1 MYYTKILD
9 NGTLV
14 RDFVPVIRKSDNKP
28 GMWDKVT
35 RTFYT
40 NSGTDEFL
48 YG

>member
-1 MYYTKILD
+1 MKIWD
-9 NGTLV
+9 NGTLT

-40 NSGTDEFL
+40 NAGSGEFN
-48 YG
+48 YGE